1 MATLHS
7 PTHRGDLWQAWMAL
21 TLTPMLAT
29 AAWAGQASSRIEASI
44 NGMVCSFCVQGI
56 EHKLLKLP
64 ATESVSV
71 DIQKHRVNITL
82 RKGSTISDN
91 QLRQVI
97 RDAGF
102 DVRDIKR
109 IKPTL

>member
-1 MATLHS
+1 MA
-7 PTHRGDLWQAWMAL
+7 
-21 TLTPMLAT
+21 
-29 AAWAGQASSRIEASI
+29 RIEASI

-56 EHKLLKLP
+56 EQKLLKLP
-64 ATESVSV
+64 ATESVNV
-71 DIQKHRVNITL
+71 DIQKHLVSITL
-82 RKGSTISDN
+82 RKGSSLSDS

-109 IKPTL
+109 INPSL